1 MSDET
6 DIFSEEDDGL
16 WGGQENEVIVPA
28 ANILAALLGVQP
40 IYPPTSPFGETVPPP
55 SPQAG
60 RVRRREE
67 ASLPQ
72 APKSFRD
79 ANGKRIVKERT
90 PDYSFLRL
98 KSGEEFLFTEEDG
111 KRLLVPETVEPNK
124 LLRNIVSK
132 MPKKVSERL
141 EYLAKFRAEEESESE
156 GESDEEGKEEEED
169 KVNRKKVQKRYLG
182 NLKECVYAVYIKEW
196 RLRFIFRKLLIRW
209 RVNKMNKTAQ
219 KELDPIT
226 LSEPEKEV
234 YLYDWSNKKK
244 FIFDAKSLAT
254 MIETNLMYQ
263 EYAFAVPILPRNPKN
278 NVEFS
283 YGQLVS
289 LFYQLKDHGE
299 LRWGFTT
306 LREYNFNKNRWHM
319 FHRSTLTLSA
329 IKTSI
334 IGLETFEARE
344 LLSDF
349 IFAKMDDL
357 GLRYNNY
364 TYNTYQVAMARAPKH
379 WYLEKLKGLAIMHYE
394 AEHFGHNR
402 SRLINANCLKLFRRQ
417 TQFINDLKVK
427 NII

>member
-6 DIFSEEDDGL
+6 DIFSEDDDAL
-16 WGGQENEVIVPA
+16 WGGQENEVINPA
-28 ANILAALLGVQP
+28 ENILAAIFGIQP
-40 IYPPTSPFGETVPPP
+40 IYPAALPLPEVMTPPLQ
-55 SPQAG
+55 QAG

-67 ASLPQ
+67 ES
-72 APKSFRD
+72 APPAAKSFRD

-90 PDYSFLRL
+90 PDYSYLRL
-98 KSGEEFLFTEEDG
+98 KSGEEFRFTEDDG
-111 KRLLVPETVEPNK
+111 KRVLIPESVEANR
-124 LLRNIVSK
+124 LIRNIVSK
-132 MPKKVSERL
+132 VPKRVSERL
-141 EYLAKFRAEEESESE
+141 EYLGKFSSEEDSEEEEEEESEEKEE
-156 GESDEEGKEEEED
+156 GEDKE
-169 KVNRKKVQKRYLG
+169 NRKKVQKRYLG
-182 NLKECVYAVYIKEW
+182 DLKENVCAAFIKEF
-196 RLRFIFRKLLIRW
+196 RLRFIFRKLLVHW
-209 RVNKMNKTAQ
+209 RVYKMNKTAE

-226 LSEPEKEV
+226 LSEPEKEIH
-234 YLYDWSNKKK
+234 LYDWSNKKK

-278 NVEFS
+278 NVDFS

-289 LFYQLKDHGE
+289 LYYQLKEQGE

-319 FHRSTLTLSA
+319 YHRSALTLNA

-334 IGLETFEARE
+334 TGLETFEAKE

-364 TYNTYQVAMARAPKH
+364 TFNIYQVAMARAPKH

-402 SRLINANCLKLFRRQ
+402 SRVINANCLKIFRKQ
-417 TQFINDLKVK
+417 TQFINELKTT

>member
-6 DIFSEEDDGL
+6 DIFSEDDDEL
-16 WGGQENEVIVPA
+16 WGGQENEVIIPA
-28 ANILAALLGVQP
+28 GSILAAILGP
-40 IYPPTSPFGETVPPP
+40 HLHPGSPQLQSLPPP
-55 SPQAG
+55 PLPLQSG

-67 ASLPQ
+67 ADA
-72 APKSFRD
+72 APVAKSFKGST
-79 ANGKRIVKERT
+79 GKRIVRDRT
-90 PDYSFLRL
+90 PDYSYLRL
-98 KSGEEFLFTEEDG
+98 KSGEEFIFTEEDG
-111 KRLLVPETVEPNK
+111 KRLLLPESMESNR
-124 LLRNIVSK
+124 LIRNIVSK

-141 EYLAKFRAEEESESE
+141 EYLAKFRSEEEEE
-156 GESDEEGKEEEED
+156 EEEYSDEEKKEEEDDE
-169 KVNRKKVQKRYLG
+169 NRKKVQKRYLG
-182 NLKECVYAVYIKEW
+182 DLKESVYAAFIKEL
-196 RLRFIFRKLLIRW
+196 RLRFIFKKLLIQW
-209 RVNKMNKTAQ
+209 RVNKMNKTAE
-219 KELDPIT
+219 KEVDPIT

-234 YLYDWSNKKK
+234 YLYDWSNKRK

-278 NVEFS
+278 NVDFS

-289 LFYQLKDHGE
+289 LYYQLKDHGE
-299 LRWGFTT
+299 LRWGLAT

-319 FHRSTLTLSA
+319 YHRSALTLNA

-334 IGLETFEARE
+334 TTLETFEAKE

-364 TYNTYQVAMARAPKH
+364 TYNIYQVAMASVPKH

-402 SRLINANCLKLFRRQ
+402 SKLINANCLKLFRKQ
-417 TQFINDLKVK
+417 TQFINDLKTK